1 MKSYLY
7 LTKKYMKSYPK
18 RCIGIVLC
26 ISLFLIAF
34 LTILWYSNSF
44 KYSLV
49 EIYKIEKGGAYE
61 SIRFYVDQENFR
73 EKESQLVEEKAGIIS
88 GIWEVESKSP
98 SDIWIGNVNDNV
110 STLLSLHFE
119 SG

>member
-49 EIYKIEKGGAYE
+49 ENYKI
-61 SIRFYVDQENFR
+61 
-73 EKESQLVEEKAGIIS
+73 
-88 GIWEVESKSP
+88 
-98 SDIWIGNVNDNV
+98 
-110 STLLSLHFE
+110 
-119 SG
+119 